1 MYRGSSKC
9 PGCGQTGYDSPRE
22 NKDSLCLGCKR
33 IYKIGKNVEDY
44 YNLSRTWYVIPD
56 HKQMYLTWYTIR
68 IKAIDYAL
76 DELLRSVS
84 VFDKEFCSRAADWR
98 DSLLTGRLDPLIS
111 RVTYSL
117 PEPCIDAAKNLC
129 DVVRQVCNDL
139 EEKEN
144 NYKKELEYSFKQIE
158 DEVFKKGIK
167 EGTNLL
173 FSLNRGEITQEEIN
187 KRII

>member
-9 PGCGQTGYDSPRE
+9 PGCGQTGENSPRE
-22 NKDSLCLGCKR
+22 SKDSLCLECKR
-33 IYKIGKNVEDY
+33 IYKLGKNVENY
-44 YNLSRTWYVIPD
+44 YNLFRIRYTLPD
-56 HKQMYLTWYTIR
+56 HKQMVLTWYTIR

-84 VFDKEFCSRAADWR
+84 VFDQEFCNRAGSWR
-98 DSLLTGRLDPLIS
+98 DTLLTGRLDGLTS
-111 RVTYSL
+111 RETYSI
-117 PEPCIDAAKNLC
+117 PERCIEAAKNLC
-129 DVVRQVCNDL
+129 DIVRQVCEDL

-144 NYKKELEYSFKQIE
+144 NYKKELEYRFKQKE
-158 DEVFKKGIK
+158 DEIFKKGIK